1 MSKGKFL
8 VEAYKSYDTSKIYSY
23 NDAVDIILKN
33 KRNNINETIE
43 ICLNLGTLNSA
54 KERINT
60 KNAISS
66 VAISANVAIQAGAPG
81 GGHLGHSCSS
91 SSSTS
96 SVASAIN
103 FVHN

>member
-1 MSKGKFL
+1 MKF
-8 VEAYKSYDTSKIYSY
+8 VNEIDGENYEEKIDFGPMPVA
-23 NDAVDIILKN
+23 NAFFKDPD
-33 KRNNINETIE
+33 

-54 KERINT
+54 KDKIKT
-60 KNAISS
+60 KKAIRS
-66 VAISANVAIQAGAPG
+66 VAISAKVAIHAGAPG

-103 FVHN
+103 